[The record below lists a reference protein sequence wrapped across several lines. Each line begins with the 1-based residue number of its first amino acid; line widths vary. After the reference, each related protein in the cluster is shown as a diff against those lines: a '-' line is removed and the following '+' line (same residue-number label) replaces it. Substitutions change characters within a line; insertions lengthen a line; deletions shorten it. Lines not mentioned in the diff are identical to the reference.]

1 MSGRVEDP
9 STSTPRRAPERA
21 DPATGLPAP
30 PPAMNAPRTLP
41 HRPEAENA
49 VIGGILLRGRDA
61 LGEVLELITEDDFY
75 QPRTQA
81 VFRAMRILEER
92 GEPIDVITLEAQLG
106 RTGELE
112 LVGGIEG
119 LARFDR
125 YATAHNIKAHAEL
138 VRESAMVRNLVVA
151 TREIAEEGMEE
162 LEDVKAYVD
171 TAEQRILKVN
181 ERGRKS
187 TYRSSRELMLEVFQ
201 NITERQRQTD
211 PITGVATGFT
221 VLDDMTAG
229 LQPSDLII
237 LAARPSMGKTAFA
250 LNLAQEACVMP
261 AKYMNAPP
269 EQRPPRY
276 PVLFFSLEMG
286 ATQLI
291 ERILCAEARV
301 DAQRLRRGGGGMME
315 QDFRSLIAAADR
327 ISNAKLYID
336 DTASPSILE
345 LRARSRRWR
354 DDKTIFPDPD
364 PDDPSTNPK
373 GLGMV
378 MVDYLQLAKGG
389 KARYDS
395 REQEIS
401 EISRG
406 LKAMAKELK
415 VPVIAL
421 SQLNRAVDSRADHRP
436 QLSDLRESGAIEQD
450 ADVIMFIYREERYL
464 PGDAPEERRREVE
477 NKAEIIIG
485 KQRNGPI
492 GTVHLTFMKKHT
504 RFENPAPEF
513 EQ

>member
-1 MSGRVEDP
+1 M
-9 STSTPRRAPERA
+9 AQ
-21 DPATGLPAP
+21 
-30 PPAMNAPRTLP
+30 PRTLP

-49 VIGGILLRGRDA
+49 VLGGILLRGREA
-61 LGEVLELITEDDFY
+61 LSDVLELITEDDFY
-75 QPRTQA
+75 QPRAQA

-92 GEPIDVITLEAQLG
+92 GEPIDVITLEAQLR

-119 LARFDR
+119 LARLDK

-138 VRESAMVRNLVVA
+138 ILESAQVRNLVVT
-151 TREIAEEGMEE
+151 TREIAEEGMTE
-162 LEDVKAYVD
+162 LEDVKAYID
-171 TAEQRILKVN
+171 TAEQKILKVN

-201 NITERQRQTD
+201 GITERQRQTD
-211 PITGVATGFT
+211 PITGISTGFFQM
-221 VLDDMTAG
+221 DEMTAG

-250 LNLAQEACVMP
+250 LSLAQNACILP
-261 AKYMNAPP
+261 AKFQNAPP

-291 ERILCAEARV
+291 ERVLCAEARV
-301 DAQRLRRGGGGMME
+301 DYSQLRRGGRMME
-315 QDFRSLIAAADR
+315 QDFRGLIAAADR
-327 ISNAKLYID
+327 ISNAPFYID
-336 DTASPSILE
+336 DTAAPSILE
-345 LRARSRRWR
+345 IRARSRRWR
-354 DDKTIFPDPD
+354 DDRTIFPEPD
-364 PDDPSTNPK
+364 PNDPNQK
-373 GLGMV
+373 QLGLV
-378 MVDYLQLAKGG
+378 MIDYLQLARGG

-406 LKAMAKELK
+406 LKALAKELK

-464 PGDAPEERRREVE
+464 SGDVPEEKRREVE

-492 GTVHLTFMKKHT
+492 GTVHLNFIKKHT
-504 RFENPAPEF
+504 RFENPAPEYGETF
-513 EQ
+513 